1 MAVLYTEDQQK
12 VIDVQN
18 RNILVSAAAGSGKT
32 AVLVERIIQMISRKE
47 NPIDI
52 DRLLVLTFTN
62 AAAAEM
68 RERIS
73 IAIEKK
79 LEEEP
84 ENEHLVKQATLIHNA
99 QITTIHKFCLFVIK
113 NNFHTISL
121 DPKFRVADEG
131 EMKLLSA
138 DVMQE
143 LLEEQFQEASDGFL
157 TCVESYSGNKS
168 EEKLEQYLL
177 KLYQFAMS
185 YPFPEDWIEERKK
198 DYQITT
204 LQELEQSMVYAFMKE
219 QVLLLLNDG
228 TSLLKQAIKI
238 CEEADGP
245 YMQAQVLEQDLEVL
259 ASLRLESSFEDWYQ
273 RFQAV
278 SFGRLSGK
286 KDDSVNAE
294 KRELVKS
301 IRDQVKELVK
311 KIQETYFF
319 QEPSLQLEQMMLAKA
334 GVESL
339 LDLVLLYKQKLE
351 EKKREKGILDFHDM
365 EHLALQILIDSN
377 TMKATR
383 TARDFQEFFHEILVD
398 EYQDSN
404 LVQEYLL
411 QSISKEELGTYNR
424 FMVGDVKQSI
434 YRFRLA
440 RPEIFMEKFNTYE
453 KKDSLKQRIDLHKN
467 FRSRK
472 EVLDTVNFVFSQLME
487 EDLGKVSYDE
497 AARLN
502 LGATYPANQN
512 LSSEFLL
519 METGDTQE
527 DKKELEAR
535 MIARR
540 MKQLMKEFQVT
551 DKKSGELRS
560 ATYGDMVVLLRTN
573 SGWDDIFSR
582 IFAEEGI
589 PAYSTSKTGYFETL
603 EIRSLLNILRVI
615 DNPMQDI
622 PLFGVLHSMVG
633 GFLDE
638 ELALVKATSNKFSF
652 YDKLVQYLE
661 VGESETLKH
670 KIKKF
675 TEMLD
680 DFRNCAVYTP
690 IHKLILYIYEKTGFY
705 YIYSSLPSGI
715 QRRANLDMLMEK
727 AMNFESTS
735 YYGLFH
741 FIRYIEQIEKFE
753 VDYGEAGILDEQ
765 ADVVRLMSIHKSKG
779 LEFPIC
785 FVAGLGK
792 NFNEMDL
799 RSELVL
805 DVDFGVGTK
814 AIDLTKRTKS
824 NTFRRNVLAKKMQ
837 LENIGEEIRV
847 LYVALTRPKEKLI
860 MTGAVKE
867 LSKELL
873 YFQQVLEQKET
884 VLSFLIRSQA
894 KSYLDLLLPAFI
906 RNRCFETLLEELNA
920 KQPHKSKLYEVESE
934 FIVMKVLPEDLEL
947 SQQKE
952 QIGKKVKE
960 MLLDEKQR
968 SFSME
973 HTIYQNLSKRFQE
986 RYPHERLGDLFL
998 KTTVSELKKHAYL
1011 EVAEESVALFQEEEI
1026 IPYIPKFLKQEE
1038 KMSSTVRGSA
1048 YHKVLELL
1056 SMEDIKSVEE
1066 ALQELIEGGK
1076 LTAEYAAAVS
1086 VKKIQG
1092 FLDSPLALRMKEA
1105 KKRQTLFKEQPFVLG
1120 VKANTIRETFP
1131 EEETILVQGVIDVY
1145 FEEEDGIVV
1154 ADYKTDRV
1162 ATKEE
1167 LILRYQTQLDYYATA
1182 LEQLTGKKVKEK
1194 IIYSFSL
1201 MEEIMLPH
1209 DRSSL

>member
-1 MAVLYTEDQQK
+1 
-12 VIDVQN
+12 
-18 RNILVSAAAGSGKT
+18 
-32 AVLVERIIQMISRKE
+32 
-47 NPIDI
+47 
-52 DRLLVLTFTN
+52 
-62 AAAAEM
+62 
-68 RERIS
+68 
-73 IAIEKK
+73 
-79 LEEEP
+79 
-84 ENEHLVKQATLIHNA
+84 
-99 QITTIHKFCLFVIK
+99 
-113 NNFHTISL
+113 
-121 DPKFRVADEG
+121 
-131 EMKLLSA
+131 
-138 DVMQE
+138 
-143 LLEEQFQEASDGFL
+143 
-157 TCVESYSGNKS
+157 
-168 EEKLEQYLL
+168 
-177 KLYQFAMS
+177 
-185 YPFPEDWIEERKK
+185 
-198 DYQITT
+198 
-204 LQELEQSMVYAFMKE
+204 
-219 QVLLLLNDG
+219 
-228 TSLLKQAIKI
+228 
-238 CEEADGP
+238 
-245 YMQAQVLEQDLEVL
+245 
-259 ASLRLESSFEDWYQ
+259 
-273 RFQAV
+273 
-278 SFGRLSGK
+278 
-286 KDDSVNAE
+286 
-294 KRELVKS
+294 
-301 IRDQVKELVK
+301 
-311 KIQETYFF
+311 
-319 QEPSLQLEQMMLAKA
+319 
-334 GVESL
+334 
-339 LDLVLLYKQKLE
+339 
-351 EKKREKGILDFHDM
+351 
-365 EHLALQILIDSN
+365 
-377 TMKATR
+377 
-383 TARDFQEFFHEILVD
+383 
-398 EYQDSN
+398 
-404 LVQEYLL
+404 
-411 QSISKEELGTYNR
+411 
-424 FMVGDVKQSI
+424 MVGDVKQSI

-453 KKDSLKQRIDLHKN
+453 RKDSLKQRIDLHKN

-472 EVLDTVNFVFSQLME
+472 EVLDTVNYVFSQLME

-502 LGATYPANQN
+502 LGANYPANQSV
-512 LSSEFLL
+512 SSEFLF
-519 METGDTQE
+519 MEIGDTQE
-527 DKKELEAR
+527 DKKELEAK

-540 MKQLMKEFQVT
+540 MKQLIQEFQVT
-551 DKKSGELRS
+551 DKKSGELRP

-573 SGWDDIFSR
+573 SGWDDVFSR

-638 ELALVKATSNKFSF
+638 ELATVKARSNKCSF
-652 YDKLVQYLE
+652 YEKMLQYLE
-661 VGESETLKH
+661 EGESDKLKN
-670 KIKKF
+670 KITKF

-680 DFRNCAVYTP
+680 DFRNRAVFTP

-727 AMNFESTS
+727 AMNFETTS

-814 AIDLTKRTKS
+814 AIDLDKRTKS

-873 YFQQVLEQKET
+873 YFQQILDQEET

-894 KSYLDLLLPAFI
+894 KSYLDLLIPAFI
-906 RNRCFETLLEELNA
+906 RNQCFETLLAELGA
-920 KQPHKSKLYEVESE
+920 KQKQKSKLYEAESE
-934 FIVMKVLPEDLEL
+934 FIVTKVLPGDLEL

-960 MLLDEKQR
+960 MLLDEKQKT
-968 SFSME
+968 FSAE
-973 HTIYQNLSKRFQE
+973 NTIYQNLSRRFRE
-986 RYPHERLGDLFL
+986 IYPHERLGDLFL
-998 KTTVSELKKHAYL
+998 KTTVSELKKNAYM
-1011 EVAEESVALFQEEEI
+1011 EVSEESLALYEEEEI

-1056 SMEDIKSVEE
+1056 SLENIKSVEE
-1066 ALQELIEGGK
+1066 EVQDLLEGGK

-1086 VKKIQG
+1086 AKKIRG
-1092 FLDSPLALRMKEA
+1092 FLDSKLALRMKEA
-1105 KKRQTLFKEQPFVLG
+1105 KKRKTLFKEQPFVLG
-1120 VKANTIRETFP
+1120 VKANIIRETFP